1 MGKYTILAVLVVCGS
16 LLAVSVLIC
25 AGVLYQTY
33 VLHPHAIPAPGTHQP
48 TAASRGGD
56 SHLAAV
62 HASMPGGHFA
72 PRYHPHVNAAP
83 VRYRAPAS
91 SFQEAHAATGL
102 SYAHPHPHREE
113 ARANAGGYRIDT
125 PDLAGLHGYDSRFG
139 GADPYERGAIR
150 TAVLPSPGHID
161 PRSQPGSAF
170 MPYPPSV
177 PVTPELDD
185 RTGAGEV
192 WGRNGQVPNGRFG
205 YDTDTGTEFHTPA
218 VTNQT
223 GPSYLQ
229 AAAPGAPPPDDAAK
243 TVSPAASQT
252 SLPSPGQGRIPIHAG
267 VGYGRVKGAPV
278 PGRLPVRMS
287 TERLIS
293 DTTIDDYLAPTQVT
307 HLQPRPDPTGG
318 ILEPVEK
325 GWRVSATGIEW
336 MRTDYGVNSG
346 SNSGRND
353 RISTGLR
360 VAKLGDHLDWYVHT
374 PFEYN
379 RTSGALT
386 PYSFIRLGAMAGPK
400 AKILQESRGDF
411 VDVEAGGY
419 LTAFRNFAIDKGMKD
434 SAQYGP
440 VFAGS
445 IRKRFKPVDLGFA
458 ASYSHTLK
466 QNASLP
472 LETGLHLFKLKLTAG
487 VPLGEQWV
495 LNNHF
500 EVNTAPNSKGSDK
513 TWIDFGT
520 GITYMMTDTMF
531 LHFNLGADTD
541 VAKSW
546 HGKFGLDYVLKF

>member
-1 MGKYTILAVLVVCGS
+1 MGKYTMFAILAVCGS
-16 LLAVSVLIC
+16 LLAVSILVC
-25 AGVLYQTY
+25 VSVLYQTFL
-33 VLHPHAIPAPGTHQP
+33 LHPGGGVQPGGGSSV
-48 TAASRGGD
+48 TASGGT

-62 HASMPGGHFA
+62 HATMPGGHYA
-72 PRYHPHVNAAP
+72 PRYQPHTNAP
-83 VRYRAPAS
+83 VRYRAPATPS
-91 SFQEAHAATGL
+91 EI
-102 SYAHPHPHREE
+102 SYAHPHPRRAEV
-113 ARANAGGYRIDT
+113 RANAGGYALHAD
-125 PDLAGLHGYDSRFG
+125 DLPGHAVYASRL
-139 GADPYERGAIR
+139 APPDPYARGAIR
-150 TAVLPSPGHID
+150 TAVQQTPGQID
-161 PRSQPGSAF
+161 PRSQPGMVST
-170 MPYPPSV
+170 PYSSPV

-185 RTGAGEV
+185 RTGAGDV
-192 WGRNGQVPNGRFG
+192 WARDGRTANGQVE
-205 YDTDTGTEFHTPA
+205 YGTEFNTPA
-218 VTNQT
+218 VTNQS
-223 GPSYLQ
+223 GPSYVQ
-229 AAAPGAPPPDDAAK
+229 TAAGAPPPDDAAK
-243 TVSPAASQT
+243 TESPAAQQT
-252 SLPSPGQGRIPIHAG
+252 SLPNPGQGRIPVRAA

-278 PGRLPVRMS
+278 PGQLPVRMS

-307 HLQPRPDPTGG
+307 HLQPRPDPTSK
-318 ILEPVEK
+318 ILQPVEQ

-353 RISTGLR
+353 RISSGLR
-360 VAKLGDHLDWYVHT
+360 VAKLGSHLDWYIHT

-386 PYSFIRLGAMAGPK
+386 PYSFVRIGAIAGPK
-400 AKILQESRGDF
+400 VRILQESRGDF
-411 VDVEAGGY
+411 VDVDAGGY

-445 IRKRFKPVDLGFA
+445 VRKRFKQVDLGFA

-466 QNASLP
+466 QTGSLP
-472 LETGLHLFKLKLTAG
+472 LESGLHMFKLKLTAG
-487 VPLGEQWV
+487 VPLGERWV

-500 EVNTAPNSKGSDK
+500 EVNTAPNASGSDK

-520 GITYMMTDTMF
+520 GITYMMSDTMF
-531 LHFNLGADTD
+531 LHVNVGADTD